1 MGLYHPPFCI
11 HRAANT
17 QTISG
22 RPKTYYGLLGR
33 VRPESVVRVGRVI
46 LIATTSDSSSFGN
59 EADRR
64 KATSCARRFRW
75 ALSTR
80 LFYRYEYVA
89 VLTDGLGRYLAV
101 SSDTEELA

>member
-22 RPKTYYGLLGR
+22 IPKTYYGLLGR

-46 LIATTSDSSSFGN
+46 LVTTPSDSSFFGN

-64 KATSCARRFRW
+64 KAASCARRFRW
-75 ALSTR
+75 VLSTR
-80 LFYRYEYVA
+80 LFHRYEYVA
-89 VLTDGLGRYLAV
+89 VLTDGLGRHLAV
-101 SSDTEELA
+101 CSDTEQFA